1 MTNAEPLYKVVS
13 RFEPLDNSKLEEAK
27 ETFELYKTSGVLSSD
42 CKFEDETWKMT
53 DEYSNV
59 GIHFNF
65 APLTYKKYYE
75 PILGFSMSEFI
86 LYVKI
91 FVTIFLGQKVL
102 KTIQT
107 IVNDLKRLIRTD
119 IKDVCDS
126 SSDLKL
132 AVPNACIDFFSL
144 LPDCMDPDSMESLM
158 NGLDQY
164 ANVVDAYSSDK
175 KRMLAQFDSYFLFN
189 DILNDYWK
197 LPLEQEERLFFY
209 PLYFWWQITGVIPL
223 RPCEFILTQKNCL
236 KKLKDGYYLTIR
248 RNRLKGKSDS
258 KQVHYKIDEDYTTDT
273 YKIPERLAQEIE
285 KYQELTKCCENTE
298 LETLFT
304 TDSHYRKW
312 GQKKHKNS
320 RYLTYINLNT
330 IMRYFFNEVIEK
342 KYHLKTVYGNNGEHL
357 AEGEI
362 NYLHL
367 GDTRHLALINIIAE
381 GGTPM
386 IAMMLAGHESADMAS
401 HYYSNITNLIECR
414 TYRQYRL
421 VTQGN
426 VNYQVST
433 YKALPERSESVE
445 LSDFSYCYSEKF
457 RNGDFSDCQT
467 SAGKNGEIGYCPL
480 CSFNRKK
487 GKTYYS
493 DDTVYKRRIEDDCKL
508 LEDAIHIVRSGCGE
522 TESISE
528 ALLRL
533 KSSSYDYQQYC
544 QEKEER
550 RRKKGKNGKTSSNFE

>member
-1 MTNAEPLYKVVS
+1 
-13 RFEPLDNSKLEEAK
+13 
-27 ETFELYKTSGVLSSD
+27 
-42 CKFEDETWKMT
+42 
-53 DEYSNV
+53 
-59 GIHFNF
+59 
-65 APLTYKKYYE
+65 
-75 PILGFSMSEFI
+75 
-86 LYVKI
+86 
-91 FVTIFLGQKVL
+91 
-102 KTIQT
+102 
-107 IVNDLKRLIRTD
+107 
-119 IKDVCDS
+119 
-126 SSDLKL
+126 
-132 AVPNACIDFFSL
+132 
-144 LPDCMDPDSMESLM
+144 
-158 NGLDQY
+158 
-164 ANVVDAYSSDK
+164 
-175 KRMLAQFDSYFLFN
+175 
-189 DILNDYWK
+189 
-197 LPLEQEERLFFY
+197 
-209 PLYFWWQITGVIPL
+209 
-223 RPCEFILTQKNCL
+223 
-236 KKLKDGYYLTIR
+236 
-248 RNRLKGKSDS
+248 
-258 KQVHYKIDEDYTTDT
+258 
-273 YKIPERLAQEIE
+273 
-285 KYQELTKCCENTE
+285 
-298 LETLFT
+298 
-304 TDSHYRKW
+304 
-312 GQKKHKNS
+312 
-320 RYLTYINLNT
+320 
-330 IMRYFFNEVIEK
+330 MRYFFNEVIEK
-342 KYHLKTVYGNNGEHL
+342 KYHLKTIYGNNGEHL